1 MTSTSLLSNKIYNVI
16 KWITALFIP
25 ALITLYLSL
34 ADVWNFPNPEKV
46 VLTAAAV
53 NVFLGVLLKVSD
65 TQYKK
70 YESAELSGYIH
81 GFGATRDSET
91 EDGSYLN
98 FNMPYNL
105 SRYAENGIV
114 RFNVVPPGSSQGK
127 HDL

>member
-34 ADVWNFPNPEKV
+34 ADVWNFPNTEKV

-65 TQYKK
+65 IQYKK
-70 YESAELSGYIH
+70 YESSELSGYIH
-81 GFGATRDSET
+81 GFGAPEDSQS

-98 FNMPYNL
+98 FNMPDNL

>member
-53 NVFLGVLLKVSD
+53 NVSSCLVTFTD
-65 TQYKK
+65 
-70 YESAELSGYIH
+70 SAL
-81 GFGATRDSET
+81 
-91 EDGSYLN
+91 
-98 FNMPYNL
+98 
-105 SRYAENGIV
+105 
-114 RFNVVPPGSSQGK
+114 QGTPRRK
-127 HDL
+127 MVHI